1 MRLLKKVST
10 LHLAVAALVAT
21 WLLIIQGAF
30 VRATGSGAGCGRH
43 WPTCNGEVVP
53 LSHTTE
59 SFIEFSHRLLS
70 LVILLFGAWL
80 VWRAFG
86 ERRQNKGL
94 WVTALASFVLLLNEA
109 FLGALTVLWGLTGD
123 NVSMARGLM
132 VASHLV
138 NSLLLVGGLSLV
150 YFFARNPDAKLRWR
164 GQWGLLTVLVV
175 GIFSMLLLMFSGG
188 IASMGNTM
196 FPSESLA
203 QGIAQDF
210 NSEAHLL
217 IRLRVLHPVLGMTVG
232 TYLLVLLG
240 LTWWLKPDANV
251 KRVSRYLAGTYVAQL
266 VIGLLNLLLLAPVF
280 VQLLHLATATAIFAQ
295 LTLLAITAL
304 TSPAT
309 RTQPLPQMDRAI
321 EQMEQ
326 AT

>member
-1 MRLLKKVST
+1 MKFLNNVST
-10 LHLAVAALVAT
+10 LHLTAAALIAT

-53 LSHTTE
+53 LTHTTE

-70 LVILLFGAWL
+70 LVILILGAWL
-80 VWRAFG
+80 VWRAFS
-86 ERRQNKGL
+86 ERRKNKGL
-94 WVTALASFVLLLNEA
+94 WVSAVTSFVLLLNEA

-132 VASHLV
+132 VASHLI

-150 YFFARNPDAKLRWR
+150 YFFARNPNAKLRWR

-175 GIFSMLLLMFSGG
+175 GIFSVLLLMFSGG

-240 LTWWLKPDANV
+240 LTWWLKPDPEV

-266 VIGLLNLLLLAPVF
+266 VVGLVNLLLLAPVF
-280 VQLLHLATATAIFAQ
+280 VQLLHLAIATAIFSL

-304 TSPAT
+304 TSPVT
-309 RTQPLPQMDRAI
+309 RSQPLPQMDRA
-321 EQMEQ
+321 MEQ

>member
-1 MRLLKKVST
+1 MKFLNNVST
-10 LHLAVAALVAT
+10 LHLTAAALIAT

-53 LSHTTE
+53 LTHTTE

-70 LVILLFGAWL
+70 LVILILGAWL
-80 VWRAFG
+80 VWRAFS
-86 ERRQNKGL
+86 ERRKNKGL
-94 WVTALASFVLLLNEA
+94 WVSAVTSFVLLLNEA

-132 VASHLV
+132 VASHLI

-150 YFFARNPDAKLRWR
+150 YFFARNPNAKLRWR

-175 GIFSMLLLMFSGG
+175 GIVSVLLLMFSGG

-240 LTWWLKPDANV
+240 LTWWLKPDPEV

-266 VIGLLNLLLLAPVF
+266 VVGLVNLLLLAPVF
-280 VQLLHLATATAIFAQ
+280 VQLLHLAIATAIFSL

-304 TSPAT
+304 TSPVT
-309 RTQPLPQMDRAI
+309 RSQPLPQMDRA
-321 EQMEQ
+321 MEQ

>member
-1 MRLLKKVST
+1 MKFLNKVST
-10 LHLAVAALVAT
+10 LHLTAAALVAT

-43 WPTCNGEVVP
+43 WPTCNGDIVP
-53 LSHTTE
+53 FSHTTE
-59 SFIEFSHRLLS
+59 SLIEFSHRLLS
-70 LVILLFGAWL
+70 LVILVLGAWL
-80 VWRAFG
+80 VWRAFS
-86 ERRQNKGL
+86 ERRTNKGL
-94 WVTALASFVLLLNEA
+94 WVSAVTSFVLLLNEA

-132 VASHLV
+132 VASHLI

-150 YFFARNPDAKLRWR
+150 YFFARHPDAKLRWR

-240 LTWWLKPDANV
+240 LTWWLKPDPNV
-251 KRVSRYLAGTYVAQL
+251 KRISRYLAGSYVAQL
-266 VIGLLNLLLLAPVF
+266 VVGLVNLLLLAPVF
-280 VQLLHLATATAIFAQ
+280 VQLLHLAIATAIFG
-295 LTLLAITAL
+295 LVTLLAITAL

-309 RTQPLPQMDRAI
+309 RTHPFPQLDRV
-321 EQMEQ
+321 MEQ

>member
-1 MRLLKKVST
+1 MTLLNKVST
-10 LHLAVAALVAT
+10 LHLTVAALIAT

-53 LSHTTE
+53 LTHTTE
-59 SFIEFSHRLLS
+59 SLIEFSHRLLS
-70 LVILLFGAWL
+70 LVILLLGAWL
-80 VWRAFG
+80 VWRAFR
-86 ERRQNKGL
+86 ERRENKGL
-94 WVTALASFVLLLNEA
+94 WISAVTSFVLLLNEA

-132 VASHLV
+132 VATHLI
-138 NSLLLVGGLSLV
+138 NSLLLVGGLSVV
-150 YFFARNPDAKLRWR
+150 YFFARHPHARLRWR
-164 GQWGLLTVLVV
+164 NQWGLLTVLIVGVV
-175 GIFSMLLLMFSGG
+175 SMLLLMFSGG
-188 IASMGNTM
+188 IASMGNAM

-240 LTWWLKPDANV
+240 LTWWLKPDPAV

-266 VIGLLNLLLLAPVF
+266 VVGLVNLLLLAPVF
-280 VQLLHLATATAIFAQ
+280 VQLLHLAVATAIFGL
-295 LTLLAITAL
+295 LTLLVITAL
-304 TSPAT
+304 ASPAT
-309 RTQPLPQMDRAI
+309 RTQPLPHMDRV
-321 EQMEQ
+321 MEQ